1 MSKDLMEEVIKK
13 IRKRIENPKFKSKV
27 EVARLALREYD
38 RELDNSYKKRLQK
51 MGRRVFRSI

>member
-1 MSKDLMEEVIKK
+1 MEEVIKK